1 MENTTTITTMVGMV
15 RFTQWPASIP
25 NALAL
30 LASKS
35 LSLRWREEPVEV
47 EGQGVELLIP
57 AVASERPEPRP
68 PWHPPVPRRIP
79 HLQGVVEDHRDDQ
92 TDGRGRGEDGVDVVI
107 EPSCPGVCRAVQSAH
122 GVAEEVLRDGN
133 AEEQRDADDEE
144 AAHRVH
150 VGELHEGE
158 PHCT

>member
-1 MENTTTITTMVGMV
+1 MVGMV

-107 EPSCPGVCRAVQSAH
+107 ELPHTTQRKEKKNDHEVYKFQNTTSEKKFSFSGHTHPALVCAGPCRALMV
-122 GVAEEVLRDGN
+122 
-133 AEEQRDADDEE
+133 
-144 AAHRVH
+144 
-150 VGELHEGE
+150 
-158 PHCT
+158 

>member
-1 MENTTTITTMVGMV
+1 MVGMV

-107 EPSCPGVCRAVQSAH
+107 ELPH
-122 GVAEEVLRDGN
+122 TT
-133 AEEQRDADDEE
+133 QRKEKKK
-144 AAHRVH
+144 RS
-150 VGELHEGE
+150 
-158 PHCT
+158 